1 MEGSGV
7 DLVEVLYRHFVI
19 RTAANKAETS
29 GQPGS
34 QPGCGPKTSGTQ
46 V

>member
-1 MEGSGV
+1 MEVSGF
-7 DLVEVLYRHFVI
+7 DLVEVLYRHFAV
-19 RTAANKAETS
+19 RNAARKAETS

-34 QPGCGPKTSGTQ
+34 QPVCVPRTSGTQ